1 MTRNNF
7 LLNQIRPHDCFN
19 DSQSFKKRKI
29 VKDRMHKEI
38 KSILCSAVREET
50 IDCFEETIGCFEEA
64 ISYFSEAS
72 TMFEYFLKKK

>member
-1 MTRNNF
+1 
-7 LLNQIRPHDCFN
+7 
-19 DSQSFKKRKI
+19 
-29 VKDRMHKEI
+29 MHKEI